1 MDAATLVETVETSQS
16 TKLDRL
22 ASDRRLL
29 AVTGPDLSVER
40 VMMAALHAE
49 RMATETFQQ
58 WAQTESD
65 ADVRAIFERVVQ
77 TEAEHVARIERVGS
91 ISEHSEEGPNAL
103 HRHLRSLECTIP
115 RVGAGL
121 VGRPLVAS
129 GTTLQFVS
137 FFVNEADTRRADLF
151 RDLRTETESQIELG
165 RDLLSTL
172 CTEQSDW
179 DSAREAAESAIEV
192 GYDEYVEELTAIGV
206 DPKPVC

>member
-1 MDAATLVETVETSQS
+1 MDEATFVETVETSQS

-40 VMMAALHAE
+40 VMTAALHAE
-49 RMATETFQQ
+49 RMAKGTFEQ
-58 WAQTESD
+58 WAQSESNPE
-65 ADVRAIFERVVQ
+65 VRAVFEDVVQ
-77 TEAEHVARIERVGS
+77 TEAEHVSRV
-91 ISEHSEEGPNAL
+91 EAEGPIARTGEDLSAL
-103 HRHLRSLECTIP
+103 HRYLRSLEDTIP

-121 VGRPLVAS
+121 LGRPLVSS

-151 RDLRTETESQIELG
+151 RDFRTETEAQIDLG
-165 RDLLSTL
+165 RDLLSSL
-172 CTEQSDW
+172 CTEESDW
-179 DSAREAAESAIEV
+179 ESAREAAESAIEIA
-192 GYDEYVEELTAIGV
+192 YDEYAEELTALGV